1 MSRLHPLRS
10 IVLRI
15 PKPFGGKL
23 GRVLPTALFLAPLVL
38 TGSACAGN
46 NQEGSHAPVISS
58 RLHAPER
65 TNTSN
70 ALGHWGGTS
79 TSQRRD
85 VWGGLN
91 RKALQV
97 HVTSA
102 IVVDE
107 NGRQLYAKNANMVTP
122 IASVTKLMTA
132 MIVLDSGVSLDRT
145 ITIIDQDRDR
155 LRNSRSRLRIGE
167 ARLTRADMIRAALV
181 SSDNRAAHALGRTT
195 FRGGMPEFIKAM
207 NRKARALGMRN
218 TYFADCS
225 GLDARNRSTAED
237 LVKMVRAST
246 RYSSIRQAAATGE
259 MQLYPFSGKPPLRY
273 RNTNPLVRNP
283 EWQIEVSKTGFINE
297 AGRCLV
303 MSTVINNRRIY
314 IVLLH
319 GSGKL
324 TPVGDSNRIRNWLL
338 TSTQTVSR

>member
-1 MSRLHPLRS
+1 MLLMALILGPL
-10 IVLRI
+10 I
-15 PKPFGGKL
+15 
-23 GRVLPTALFLAPLVL
+23 L

-46 NQEGSHAPVISS
+46 NQEGPHAPVISS

-65 TNTSN
+65 TTSTNTSN

-91 RKALQV
+91 HKALQIQV
-97 HVTSA
+97 ASA

-218 TYFADCS
+218 TFFADCS

-237 LVKMVRAST
+237 LVKMVRAAA
-246 RYSSIRQAAATGE
+246 RYSAIRQAAATGE
-259 MQLYPFSGKPPLRY
+259 MQLYPFAGKPPLQY

-303 MSTVINNRRIY
+303 MGTVINDRRVY

-338 TSTQTVSR
+338 ASSQTVSR